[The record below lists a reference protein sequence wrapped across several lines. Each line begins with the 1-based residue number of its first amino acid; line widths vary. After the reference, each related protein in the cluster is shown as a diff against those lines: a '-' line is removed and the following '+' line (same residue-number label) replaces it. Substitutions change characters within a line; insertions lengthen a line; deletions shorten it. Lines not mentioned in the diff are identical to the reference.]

1 MVNTPWF
8 VRDFICVKI
17 INIYN
22 ITLSCIL
29 YNILYDNGDVCSKHI
44 AEKPDQHVNYQ
55 CNHLYASCFHRCH
68 RRQNC
73 GVNKIKSS
81 KCFVEGE
88 KDVLFIA
95 VLVGWCVREQNT
107 AIVLLRFSVPSY
119 FHSVYRIPAITP
131 PLEQLLDNTTL
142 RAFEYIYFRARTT
155 NGLVQYHKI

>member
-1 MVNTPWF
+1 MVNSLWL

-17 INIYN
+17 INIY

-29 YNILYDNGDVCSKHI
+29 YNILYDNADVCSKHI
-44 AEKPDQHVNYQ
+44 AEKPGHHVNYQ
-55 CNHLYASCFHRCH
+55 CNHFYSSCFHRCH

-73 GVNKIKSS
+73 GVNKIKSR
-81 KCFVEGE
+81 KCFVGE

-119 FHSVYRIPAITP
+119 FAVCIEY
-131 PLEQLLDNTTL
+131 QLLHHHWNNYWITRL
-142 RAFEYIYFRARTT
+142 CVLSNIFIFEHERPTA
-155 NGLVQYHKI
+155 GLVS